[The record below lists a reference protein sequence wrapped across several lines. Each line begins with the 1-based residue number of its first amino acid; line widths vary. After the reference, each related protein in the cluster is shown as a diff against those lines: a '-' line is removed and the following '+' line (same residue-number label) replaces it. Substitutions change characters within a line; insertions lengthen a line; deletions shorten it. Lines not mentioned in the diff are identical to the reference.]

1 MLQDVPLGQTYSQ
14 LRHYG
19 RGVPPYF
26 LIGSAQISRVSPE
39 DSGGGGVQIARGLAT
54 GYANARCA
62 SEGYNEVSSSWQQ
75 LKQQMHRVV
84 PMFKQSLMLIL
95 ISVCISMQLPL

>member
-39 DSGGGGVQIARGLAT
+39 DSGGGVQT
-54 GYANARCA
+54 PKSPVA
-62 SEGYNEVSSSWQQ
+62 SPLGMSV
-75 LKQQMHRVV
+75 RVV
-84 PMFKQSLMLIL
+84 LVKVTMKSRRLG
-95 ISVCISMQLPL
+95 SS